1 MRTKLFLTFIL
12 CLATQFLFAT
22 TPSTPNKNV
31 SKAAS
36 NFVRSAPLPK
46 WTQPLAEI
54 PTAKHDDT
62 VVVRLAETQAWVG
75 PNPAVMY
82 NSAIQVNGKSA
93 LGNIGQ
99 FGISYVPAYQKL
111 LLHRVALLRG
121 KDIIDR
127 TASVNTRLLE
137 REAGLENGVYGGA
150 TTVQLL
156 LEDVHVGDTL
166 WLTYTVEGIN
176 PVFGS
181 LWSDTFEWDSA
192 NPVESRKLTILH
204 PKNRPLQWRTLG
216 DFKSDEV
223 KPVIEQIGTNERL
236 VFSEQGMEALD
247 YEVSTPSNYISHRR
261 LHLSEY
267 NNWHDVAVWAHAL
280 FPQVPATPATMA
292 LTRKFA
298 QQGDRLAQASAA
310 LHWVQDEIRYFSMSM
325 GENSHRPQRP
335 EVVLKLRYGDCKDKS
350 YLLVSLLRELGIK
363 ATPVLVNARSP
374 LLPGKLLPTPNQ
386 FDHVIVQIEID
397 GNLYNVDPTRTSEKG
412 LLSTL
417 TPALP
422 GGQGLIV
429 DPTSMALS
437 TLSESTMS
445 APFLE
450 RFEKI
455 SVDALD
461 GNAILEL
468 RKIYRRRYAEYAR
481 LSLPSMSGTELRKH
495 ILEQY
500 EKQYPGISLIE
511 TPTLKDSDDGTNFEL
526 TAKFKLI
533 KPVSHKDGLYSIEF
547 DSKVVD
553 DTLGIPPKLIRN
565 FPFELPMGRFR
576 ASYHLDIIWP
586 QNVRANYVIDPRA
599 IDTPFFTLRENIG
612 LRGNHFHY
620 NADYAVKRAEIAAS
634 ELPELQ
640 IQAKALLEKLK
651 VRAIVQDSELV
662 KQEGMGVTM
671 RNLEIIRTGLGLMR
685 YSQLYSKS
693 KFEDLP
699 IVDACDTFINAVALE
714 NTLQN
719 ALLHKNVDDMLA
731 ANSGRPGF
739 QLCRA
744 RLKFSTGDFA
754 TSVPLFVAAKK
765 TDEVEPS
772 TMMLAWA
779 RFYSG
784 SDQETIKQDL
794 LRYYEERKRNG
805 TLSGYDIAD
814 TVALSQRLGIAV
826 PFEIENSKQMATDLW
841 PLPIVAMQLGS
852 LSISSLL
859 EMIDGMPDDER
870 ELAANDANF
879 YIAQKYLVQGNI
891 QLAIDTLR
899 WYPPNGQRTSRIG
912 QQAIA
917 ELWRLTHDDADLVA
931 GIDAAS
937 KNDFVTAYRLYVKAA
952 ERGIPV
958 AQYRLGTL
966 YYFGDGVQQDTEKA
980 LHWFRIAASN
990 NVPGA
995 MNFLGNM
1002 FSDGKG
1008 VAVDKARSIQWY
1020 EVAAKFGDFHA
1031 SSNLGLRYL
1040 YGDLGIN
1047 QDYAKAF
1054 RHLRH
1059 ASELG
1064 NTEAQ
1069 HHLSYMYTEGKGITK
1084 DYALAAF
1091 WAGFSA
1097 ASGNPGGM
1105 LRLGI
1110 LKRHGYGIEK
1120 DQANAIKLF
1129 ESCAKQGWHS
1139 CKYQLAL
1146 IYEAGDGVKQ
1156 DLGKAQE
1163 LFERAAAEGDAQAQV
1178 YVAQRMLE
1186 KDLSSEKARTLLLK
1200 AAWSDEE
1207 KALQLLGEM
1216 AERSLKAKPDI
1227 TLLEELGRLRK
1238 YGPGSTL
1245 NYVEAAKWYS
1255 QAVELG
1261 SSFAM
1266 NNLGDMYE
1274 NGFGVEKN
1282 LDKALM
1288 LYRRSA
1294 SHGYGIAFYS
1304 LGILYEKG
1312 LGVQV
1317 NPRLAYFYYELAVE
1331 KGVKPAIASRK
1342 KLGKELPTTERQA
1355 AEALAAAWDPSQSI
1369 PLE

>member
-1 MRTKLFLTFIL
+1 M
-12 CLATQFLFAT
+12 
-22 TPSTPNKNV
+22 
-31 SKAAS
+31 
-36 NFVRSAPLPK
+36 RSAPLPK

-54 PTAKHDDT
+54 PTAKHDNT
-62 VVVRLAETQAWVG
+62 IVVRLAETQAWVG
-75 PNPAVMY
+75 PTPAVMY
-82 NSAIQVNGKSA
+82 NSAIQANGKSA

-121 KDIIDR
+121 KEIIDR

-137 REAGLENGVYGGA
+137 RETGLESGVYGGA

-204 PKNRPLQWRTLG
+204 PKNRPLHWRKLG

-236 VFSEQGMEALD
+236 VFSELGMEALD

-280 FPQVPATPATMA
+280 FPQVSATPATMA
-292 LTRKFA
+292 LIRKFA
-298 QQGDRLAQASAA
+298 QQGDQLAQASAA

-363 ATPVLVNARSP
+363 ATPVLVNAQSP

-397 GNLYNVDPTRTSEKG
+397 GTLYNVDPTRTSEKG

-417 TPALP
+417 PPALP
-422 GGQGLIV
+422 GGQGLLV

-437 TLSESTMS
+437 ALSESTMT

-455 SVDALD
+455 NVDALD
-461 GNAILEL
+461 GNAVLEV

-500 EKQYPGISLIE
+500 EKQYPAISLVE
-511 TPTLKDSDDGTNFEL
+511 TPTLKDSDDGTKFEL

-533 KPVSHKDGLYSIEF
+533 KPVSHKEGLYSIDF

-553 DTLGIPPKLIRN
+553 DTLDIPPKLIRN

-576 ASYHLDIIWP
+576 TSYHLDIIWP
-586 QNVRANYVIDPRA
+586 QNVRANYAIDPNS
-599 IDTPFFTLRENIG
+599 IDTPFFTLKENIG

-620 NADYAVKRAEIAAS
+620 NADYAVKRTEIAAS

-640 IQAKALLEKLK
+640 IQAKSLLKKLK
-651 VRAIVQDSELV
+651 VRAIVQDSDLV
-662 KQEGMGVTM
+662 KKESMGFTM
-671 RNLEIIRTGLGLMR
+671 RNLEVIRTGLELVH
-685 YSQLYSKS
+685 YSQLLSKP
-693 KFEDLP
+693 KFEDLQ
-699 IVDACDTFINAVALE
+699 IEDACDTFINAVALE
-714 NTLQN
+714 NTLPNTQLN
-719 ALLHKNVDDMLA
+719 KSLDDMLA

-754 TSVPLFVAAKK
+754 KSVPLFVVAKK
-765 TDEVEPS
+765 NDEVKPS
-772 TMMLAWA
+772 TMMLTWA

-784 SDQETIKQDL
+784 TDQETTKQDV

-814 TVALSQRLGIAV
+814 TVALSQRLGVAV
-826 PFEIENSKQMATDLW
+826 PFEIENSKQMETNLW

-852 LSISSLL
+852 LSISRLL
-859 EMIDGMPDDER
+859 EMVDGMPDDER

-879 YIAQKYLVQGNI
+879 YIAQKYIAQGNI

-917 ELWRLTHDDADLVA
+917 ELWRLTHDDVDLVA

-952 ERGIPV
+952 ERGIPD

-966 YYFGDGVQQDTEKA
+966 YYYGDGVRQDTEKA
-980 LHWFRIAASN
+980 LHWFKLAASN

-995 MNFLGNM
+995 MNFLGII
-1002 FSDGKG
+1002 FSEGEG
-1008 VAVDKARSIQWY
+1008 VVVDKARSIQWF

-1031 SSNLGLRYL
+1031 SSNLGSRYL
-1040 YGDLGIN
+1040 NGTSGVK

-1054 RHLRH
+1054 LHLRR

-1069 HHLSYMYTEGKGITK
+1069 HHLSYLYTEGKGVTK

-1097 ASGNPGGM
+1097 ANGNPGGM

-1110 LKRHGYGIEK
+1110 LKRHGYGVEK

-1129 ESCAKQGWHS
+1129 ESCANQGWHS

-1146 IYEAGDGVKQ
+1146 MYEAGDGIKK

-1163 LFERAAAEGDAQAQV
+1163 LFERAAAEGNAQAQI
-1178 YVAQRMLE
+1178 YVAQRLLD
-1186 KDLSSEKARTLLLK
+1186 KDLISGKARKFLLNAARDGEGK
-1200 AAWSDEE
+1200 AF
-1207 KALQLLGEM
+1207 QLLDEM
-1216 AERSLKAKPDI
+1216 AERSLKAKPDLELI
-1227 TLLEELGRLRK
+1227 EELAQIRHFGK
-1238 YGPGSTL
+1238 GSAF

-1255 QAVELG
+1255 KAVELG
-1261 SSFAM
+1261 SNLAM
-1266 NNLGDMYE
+1266 NNLGDLYE
-1274 NGFGVEKN
+1274 NGFGVERN
-1282 LDKALM
+1282 LAKALT

-1294 SHGYGIAFYS
+1294 ANGYGFAFYS
-1304 LGILYEKG
+1304 LGSLYAKG
-1312 LGVQV
+1312 LGVQI
-1317 NPRLAYFYYELAVE
+1317 NPRLAYFYYEIAV
-1331 KGVKPAIASRK
+1331 KKNVKSAVASRD
-1342 KLGKELPTTERQA
+1342 KLGKELPSPERQA
-1355 AEALAAAWDPSQSI
+1355 TEMLAAKWDSSKAI